1 MMNTRLLA
9 LLLAGLFSAPVAAQ
23 KEPSQVTDKEIAKYK
38 ALADTSC
45 REAGAKQGD
54 PKEKIDAFCGCLL
67 TTLNKSLTRPEWQ
80 QAYFYSINSQTKEEM
95 AVLGP
100 HLKNVAACRPAPEA
114 QPEAA
119 QTPSQPDA
127 STSPSRS
134 SSQPQLRPPAQLRP
148 PSGLH

>member
-9 LLLAGLFSAPVAAQ
+9 LLLACLFSAPVAAQ
-23 KEPSQVTDKEIAKYK
+23 KEPSEVTDKEIAKYK

-80 QAYFYSINSQTKEEM
+80 QAYFYSIKGQTKEEM

-114 QPEAA
+114 QPEAQA
-119 QTPSQPDA
+119 TPPASQPGA
-127 STSPSRS
+127 SPSPS
-134 SSQPQLRPPAQLRP
+134 SSQPRLRPPAQLRP
-148 PSGLH
+148 PSGLQ

>member
-1 MMNTRLLA
+1 MNTRLLA
-9 LLLAGLFSAPVAAQ
+9 LLLACLFSAPVAAQ
-23 KEPSQVTDKEIAKYK
+23 KEPAEVTDKEIAKYK

-80 QAYFYSINSQTKEEM
+80 QAYFYSIKGQTKEEM

-114 QPEAA
+114 QPEAQA
-119 QTPSQPDA
+119 TPPASQPGA
-127 STSPSRS
+127 SASPS
-134 SSQPQLRPPAQLRP
+134 SSQPRLRPPAQLRP
-148 PSGLH
+148 PSGLQ